1 MITHLRGKSF
11 LQIKYG
17 HIVRIMPKIYLKQP
31 GFTYSACLPLT
42 NNKEKNQKLVQT
54 GNTNYIYKNDLD
66 KACFQHD
73 KAYGKYKDLTKRTAS
88 DNVLRDKVFKLLVIQ
103 NLMKITED

>member
-1 MITHLRGKSF
+1 
-11 LQIKYG
+11 
-17 HIVRIMPKIYLKQP
+17 MPKIYLKQP

>member
-1 MITHLRGKSF
+1 
-11 LQIKYG
+11 
-17 HIVRIMPKIYLKQP
+17 MPKIYLKQP
-31 GFTYSACLPLT
+31 GFTYSACRPLT

-66 KACFQHD
+66 KAGFQHD